1 MITIQD
7 QGSANLLG
15 GAFGLLREHFNLDG
29 KLSRTGDDKP
39 EVADTTQPFAALSS
53 STAST
58 LEPSRELS
66 MWLRALRSFFHVGNH
81 PATDKDRENFF
92 KRDWTDEVRITRR
105 ALQQSS
111 QLALRIIAAQ
121 KSDAPLLVEAETVNA
136 LNISADIEAQAE
148 SSAATD
154 DTQLVALTEILSDA
168 GGLCD
173 ALLESPNV
181 SFHAWASIGKILARD
196 LDRTSTA
203 PGLERLAKHQAHAS
217 LQAPLLE
224 LTRAGIQPP
233 ALATDMLTIFG
244 DLSLMLE
251 RLRFIESLLKSD
263 QPLKHTLPIFTL
275 VHEETR
281 NLLEFIERRA
291 LRTEG
296 LEKSVSE
303 ALDGANYAI
312 TMELRKVFSHE
323 LVGLSSARQAP
334 PIYVKVENA
343 HGLLRDCFQQSTVT
357 LAQLFDPRLNG
368 AQLFDA
374 FQNKLQQS
382 LTLRKDLWSTLQLIR
397 RARQERDLY
406 PVAPLLE
413 HLNAFRQG
421 GMRYLMYK
429 DWEACERFIDEVSA
443 ARGAVE
449 LAPVLHRFDAYLETL
464 FGQINMRTVLADYPF
479 EAPTE

>member
-1 MITIQD
+1 
-7 QGSANLLG
+7 
-15 GAFGLLREHFNLDG
+15 
-29 KLSRTGDDKP
+29 
-39 EVADTTQPFAALSS
+39 
-53 STAST
+53 
-58 LEPSRELS
+58 

-81 PATDKDRENFF
+81 PATEKDRENFF
-92 KRDWTDEVRITRR
+92 KRDWTSEVRITRR

-121 KSDAPLLVEAETVNA
+121 KSDAPLLVETETGSA
-136 LNISADIEAQAE
+136 LGISSNIETQAE
-148 SSAATD
+148 FSTAAGD
-154 DTQLVALTEILSDA
+154 SHLVALAEVLGDA
-168 GGLCD
+168 GSLCD
-173 ALLESPNV
+173 ALLESPFV
-181 SFHAWASIGKILARD
+181 SFHAWASVGKILVRD
-196 LDRTSTA
+196 LDRTGAAT
-203 PGLERLAKHQAHAS
+203 GFEKLAKYQAQAS
-217 LQAPLLE
+217 LQAPLLD
-224 LTRAGIQPP
+224 LTRQSIQPP
-233 ALATDMLTIFG
+233 ALATDMLTIFS

-251 RLRFIESLLKSD
+251 RLRFIESLLKTD

-291 LRTEG
+291 LRSEG

-323 LVGLSSARQAP
+323 LVGLSSSKQAP
-334 PIYVKVENA
+334 PIYVKIENS
-343 HGLLRDCFQQSTVT
+343 HGLLRDCFQQSIVT
-357 LAQLFDPRLNG
+357 LAQLFNPQLDG
-368 AQLFDA
+368 TQLFDA

-382 LTLRKDLWSTLQLIR
+382 LTLRKDLWVTLQLIR

-413 HLNAFRQG
+413 HLNTFRQG

-429 DWEACERFIDEVSA
+429 DWESCERFIDEVSA
-443 ARGAVE
+443 AHGAVE

-464 FGQINMRTVLADYPF
+464 FGQINMRTVLADHPF
-479 EAPTE
+479 EAPAQ

>member
-1 MITIQD
+1 MGDARSVFFDLQ
-7 QGSANLLG
+7 
-15 GAFGLLREHFNLDG
+15 REQFNLDG
-29 KLSRTGDDKP
+29 KVSRTGDDKP
-39 EVADTTQPFAALSS
+39 EVADSAQPFEALNNS
-53 STAST
+53 AEA

-81 PATDKDRENFF
+81 PATDKDRDNFF
-92 KRDWTDEVRITRR
+92 KRDWTNEVRITRR

-111 QLALRIIAAQ
+111 QLALRITAAQ
-121 KSDAPLLVEAETVNA
+121 KNVAPILVEAEAGYA
-136 LNISADIEAQAE
+136 LNINDGLDVQAD
-148 SSAATD
+148 SSAGAND
-154 DTQLVALTEILSDA
+154 GQMRALSEVLSDA
-168 GGLCD
+168 CGLCD
-173 ALLESPNV
+173 ALLESSAV
-181 SFHAWASIGKILARD
+181 SFHAWASIGKVLARD
-196 LDRTSTA
+196 LNRASDAA
-203 PGLERLAKHQAHAS
+203 PVLERMTRYQANAS

-224 LTRAGIQPP
+224 LTRKRIQPP

-244 DLSLMLE
+244 DLALMLE
-251 RLRFIESLLKSD
+251 RLRFVERLLKSD

-296 LEKSVSE
+296 LEKPVSE

-312 TMELRKVFSHE
+312 SMELRKVFSHE
-323 LVGLSSARQAP
+323 LVGLVSSRQAP

-357 LAQLFDPRLNG
+357 LAQLFDPQLNG
-368 AQLFDA
+368 TQLFDS

-397 RARQERDLY
+397 RARHDRDLY

-429 DWEACERFIDEVSA
+429 DWESCERFIDEVSV

-479 EAPTE
+479 EATTE